1 MKKFKISLILLTFL
15 FLGGTAFGQMD
26 IERSVSGAI
35 NPGGTGLL
43 FCTYSGGSCTF
54 TALASPSTTPAA
66 STIAEW
72 DANVNLSAY
81 NLIDGYATTAT
92 ATTNTYLT
100 VSSKYQ
106 QYFTGTATQ
115 SVLLPATSTLVLG
128 QQYLIVNNSTQVVT
142 VKASDASTVQAMA
155 AATQLVVTCISTS
168 VTTSAGWSASY
179 ASLALATGTANYIVL
194 SAQTTSGAIS
204 AGMAAGNYYITNRGA
219 GADVTLTAPQCG
231 SNSYAVEFSVTDAYY
246 LRVSAYSG
254 DAFRYGATTGA
265 ANGYVR
271 SNTIGTHWKA
281 TCNGNSYWDIHDLVG
296 VLKYDQ

>member
-26 IERSVSGAI
+26 IKRSVSGAI

-54 TALASPSTTPAA
+54 TA
-66 STIAEW
+66 
-72 DANVNLSAY
+72 
-81 NLIDGYATTAT
+81 
-92 ATTNTYLT
+92 
-100 VSSKYQ
+100 
-106 QYFTGTATQ
+106 
-115 SVLLPATSTLVLG
+115 
-128 QQYLIVNNSTQVVT
+128 
-142 VKASDASTVQAMA
+142 
-155 AATQLVVTCISTS
+155 
-168 VTTSAGWSASY
+168 
-179 ASLALATGTANYIVL
+179 ANYIVL

-231 SNSYAVEFSVTDAYY
+231 SNSYAVEFSVTDAHY

-281 TCNGNSYWDIHDLVG
+281 TCNGNSYWDIHDLIG
-296 VLKYDQ
+296 VLSYDQ